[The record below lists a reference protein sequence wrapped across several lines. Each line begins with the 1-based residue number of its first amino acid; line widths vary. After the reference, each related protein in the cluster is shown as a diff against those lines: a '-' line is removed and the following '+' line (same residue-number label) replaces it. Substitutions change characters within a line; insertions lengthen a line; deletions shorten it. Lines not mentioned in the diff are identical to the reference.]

1 MENRDTCI
9 KEMIL
14 EELWIVDNVFYSS
27 VEFCSPLYGL
37 KSKEQNSANKI
48 NTLWLLH
55 NIFNTVNEG

>member
-48 NTLWLLH
+48 KYTLA
-55 NIFNTVNEG
+55 TT